1 MRASEI
7 LSGLN
12 EAQKEAV
19 TYGRGPLLILA
30 GPGSGKTRVLTHRV
44 AWLIASDLAQPE
56 EVLAVTFTNKAAGEM
71 KQRIQNLLKD
81 SAGVRAQTFHS
92 ACLFVLRQ
100 DSAKIGIDPRFT
112 VVDEESRRELLERVA
127 EDLRLEAQDVS
138 SAARAV
144 SFAKNCLIGPDEF
157 PEWATKRID
166 RKSLLSQKRAEV
178 VSGYIDTAPKVYA
191 AYQKLLRKVNGLDFD
206 DLLFEAVRLF
216 RERPDVLE
224 KWSNIW
230 KWVLVDEYQ
239 DTNRAQYEWLQMLV
253 KKHRNVTAVG
263 DPDQSIYGWRA
274 ADVENILRFK
284 EDFPEAKVVA
294 LEKNYRSVP
303 AVTSLADRLIQNN
316 TRREK
321 KALVPV
327 RPDGGEVQCA
337 AFPDEHYEAEFLVRK
352 IFALQKEKGLSWA
365 DFAVLYRTNALS
377 RVYEEALAKHGIP
390 YTVVGSVGFWG
401 RREVKDV
408 LAHLQVAVNPRDAV
422 SLRRICLLQPGVGKA
437 LTAQVVTYVLAGYPA
452 KEALSNVAGGAG
464 VSRNARSSL
473 DRLAKALA
481 ALEEGIGKGKP
492 AAELCKYAVEA
503 TGYMKKLAKDQSEE
517 GQERAANVGALVSAA
532 AEIDSAGGSV
542 TDLLERAALASAEG
556 EEGKKDA
563 VRLMTLHKA
572 KGLEFPVV
580 FLVAAEEGNLP
591 HFRNDSGPALEE
603 ERRLC
608 FVGATRAK
616 DCLYVTYCLER
627 NMWGKRWDRGPSQ
640 FLKEMGFDLGEE
652 EDEEEYEEEIYAA
665 RV

>member
-1 MRASEI
+1 MRESEI

-12 EAQKEAV
+12 DAQKEAV
-19 TYGRGPLLILA
+19 TCSRGPLLVLA

-44 AWLIASDLAQPE
+44 AWLIASDLARPE

-71 KQRIQNLLKD
+71 KQRIQSLLKN

-92 ACLFVLRQ
+92 ICLYVLRQ
-100 DSAKIGIDPRFT
+100 DGAKIGVDPKFS
-112 VVDEESRRELLERVA
+112 VVDEESRRELLEKVA
-127 EDLRLEAQDVS
+127 EDLSLEAQDVN
-138 SAARAV
+138 SAGRAI
-144 SFAKNCLIGPDEF
+144 SFAKNCLVGPDEF
-157 PEWATKRID
+157 PKWAAEKLD
-166 RKSLLSQKRAEV
+166 KKSLLFQKRAEV
-178 VSGYIDTAPKVYA
+178 VSGCIDTAPEVYA
-191 AYQKLLRKVNGLDFD
+191 AYQKLLKKVNGLDFD

-239 DTNRAQYEWLQMLV
+239 DTNKAQYEWLQMLV

-303 AVTSLADRLIQNN
+303 AVTSLADKLIQNN
-316 TRREK
+316 ARREK
-321 KALVPV
+321 KTLIPV
-327 RPDGGEVQCA
+327 RPNDGDVQCLS
-337 AFPDEHYEAEFLVRK
+337 FPDERAEAEFLVKK
-352 IFALQKEKGLSWA
+352 ISALHNEQKLSWS
-365 DFAVLYRTNALS
+365 DCAVLYRINALS
-377 RVYEEALAKHGIP
+377 RTYEEALAKCGIP

-408 LAHLQVAVNPRDAV
+408 LAHLQVAVNQRDAI

-452 KEALSNVAGGAG
+452 KEALLNVAGELG

-473 DRLAKALA
+473 NRLAKALVI
-481 ALEEGIGKGKP
+481 LEEGIREGKP
-492 AAELCKYAVEA
+492 AAELCRYAVEA
-503 TGYMKKLAKDQSEE
+503 TGYMKKLNRDQSEE
-517 GQERAANVGALVSAA
+517 GQERIANVGALISAA

-542 TDLLERAALASAEG
+542 TELLERAALASAEG
-556 EEGKKDA
+556 EEGRKDA

-572 KGLEFPVV
+572 KGLEFPAV
-580 FLVAAEEGNLP
+580 FLVAMEVGNLP

-616 DCLYVTYCLER
+616 DYLYITWCSER
-627 NMWGKRWDRGPSQ
+627 NMWGRKWEKEPSR
-640 FLKEMGFDLGEE
+640 FLKEMGFEFDDE
-652 EDEEEYEEEIYAA
+652 EEEYEDEVYAA
-665 RV
+665 RI